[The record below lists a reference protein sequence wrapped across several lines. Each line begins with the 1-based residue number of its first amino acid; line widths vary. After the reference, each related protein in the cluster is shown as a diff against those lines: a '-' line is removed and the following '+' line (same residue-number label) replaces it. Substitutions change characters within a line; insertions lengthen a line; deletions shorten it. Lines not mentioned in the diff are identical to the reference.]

1 MSTDSMMPFNYFI
14 FCPHPT
20 FIFSFPQ
27 SFPSSG
33 YFPMSWFFASGGQS
47 IGASAWASVLL
58 MNNQGWFSLGLTGL
72 ILPLVAQIVK
82 TLPAVW
88 ETQVWSTGQEDL
100 LEKEMSTHSSI
111 LVWIIPWIE
120 EPGRLQSMGRQ
131 SVRHSWVTNT
141 FTLPIPLTL

>member
-20 FIFSFPQ
+20 FISSCPQ

-33 YFPMSWFFASGGQS
+33 YFSMNWFFASGGQS

-82 TLPAVW
+82 NLPAVW

-111 LVWIIPWIE
+111 SAWIIPWIE

>member
-20 FIFSFPQ
+20 FVSSCPQ

-33 YFPMSWFFASGGQS
+33 CFSMNWFFASGGQS

-82 TLPAVW
+82 NLPAVW

-111 LVWIIPWIE
+111 SAWIIPWIE
-120 EPGRLQSMGRQ
+120 EPGRLQSMGLQR
-131 SVRHSWVTNT
+131 VGHDLVTKKQQ
-141 FTLPIPLTL
+141 IQHY